1 MEENKKE
8 GPVVDEKT
16 GKIKVK
22 TKKQNQPINNET
34 KGNVTK
40 VKAKMQ
46 QDAIDLDKETITKVD
61 LSKPPKPKE
70 NEVKEDN
77 TNNEGVAPKSEDAN
91 TPKEQEEVQPEAEAQ
106 ETPVLEEI
114 TEEEE
119 EEPVETTIEEVKEAV
134 AEAEATGKPLPEN
147 IQKLVDFMEETGG
160 DLSDYVKLNQDYSKL
175 DDQNLLY
182 EYYKQTK
189 PHLNNEEI
197 NFLMED
203 QFSYD
208 EEVDEERDIRR
219 KKLALKEQVANAK
232 SHLDGQKSKYYEE
245 IKAGSKLTP
254 EQQKAVDFFNRYNK
268 ESETN
273 KKAAKNNSDI
283 FTQKTNQVFNNKFK
297 GFEYN
302 VGDKKYRFN
311 VNNAEE
317 IKNTQSDINNFTKK
331 FLDKNSALS
340 DAKGYHKS
348 LYTAMNADA
357 VAKHFYEQ
365 GKADAMK
372 DSIAKA
378 KNVNMDPRQ
387 SHGEVKTGGLK
398 FKVLGETSSDFKFK
412 IKNNKFKK

>member
-1 MEENKKE
+1 MEKKLEEVVEETTQNQQDPGDENVVK
-8 GPVVDEKT
+8 VDESKFESA
-16 GKIKVK
+16 GDDDVI
-22 TKKQNQPINNET
+22 
-34 KGNVTK
+34 
-40 VKAKMQ
+40 
-46 QDAIDLDKETITKVD
+46 KVD
-61 LSKPPKPKE
+61 LSKPPKPIEE
-70 NEVKEDN
+70 NETKEDN
-77 TNNEGVAPKSEDAN
+77 ADDSGVVAESKDAEP
-91 TPKEQEEVQPEAEAQ
+91 TEKQEEVQPEAETQ
-106 ETPVLEEI
+106 EAPVLEEI
-114 TEEEE
+114 TEDSTEEE
-119 EEPVETTIEEVKEAV
+119 VAEAEEKVEEAI

-147 IQKLVDFMEETGG
+147 IQKLMDFMEETGG

-175 DDQNLLY
+175 DDQDLLY

-189 PHLNNEEI
+189 PHLNAEEI

-208 EEVDEERDIRR
+208 EEQDEERDVRR

-232 SHLDGQKSKYYEE
+232 SHLDGQKSKYYED
-245 IKAGSKLTP
+245 IKAGSKLTT

-268 ESETN
+268 ESEATQ
-273 KKAAKNNSDI
+273 KTVKMNSDI
-283 FTQKTNQVFNNKFK
+283 FTQKTNQVFNDKFK

-317 IKNTQSDINNFTKK
+317 VKNIQSDSSNFMAK
-331 FLDKNSALS
+331 FVDKNSTLT

-372 DSIAKA
+372 DSVAKA
-378 KNVNMDPRQ
+378 KNVDMNPRQ
-387 SHGEVKTGGLK
+387 SHGKIEAGGMK
-398 FKVLGETSSDFKFK
+398 FKVLGDNSSDFKFK
-412 IKNNKFKK
+412 INKNK